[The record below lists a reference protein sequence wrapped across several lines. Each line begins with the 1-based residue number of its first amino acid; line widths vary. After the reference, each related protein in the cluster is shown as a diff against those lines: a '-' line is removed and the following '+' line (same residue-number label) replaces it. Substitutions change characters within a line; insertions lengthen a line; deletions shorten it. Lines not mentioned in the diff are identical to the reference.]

1 MPKSVFAPKLPV
13 PVPSRIETV
22 SPLAFATARSSLPS
36 PLKSPTA
43 TEFGLAARAEVGLRP
58 KAARA
63 RAQQNRD
70 GVAITVRHRQIE
82 LAIAIEIAHRD

>member
-1 MPKSVFAPKLPV
+1 MPKSVFAPKAARARAQQNRDGV
-13 PVPSRIETV
+13 AIV
-22 SPLAFATARSSLPS
+22 FATARSSLPS

-43 TEFGLAARAEVGLRP
+43 TETGLAARAEVGLRP

-70 GVAITVRHRQIE
+70 GVGTAIRHRQIE